1 MRIAALLFSV
11 ALLAGC
17 SGVNAKTMS
26 YATLAEARGAGAID
40 KGWVPQNLPESVY
53 ELRVAYEPDG
63 WQRWGLIN
71 FPREAGDILRGQ
83 LEPQELPVQGLRCDI
98 PGRIEWWPVIL
109 RQELDA
115 ERVAATGAR
124 SYRSRDGKM
133 IFIVNW
139 TQGRAY
145 YWTTG

>member
-1 MRIAALLFSV
+1 MRIAALMLSL

-17 SGVNAKTMS
+17 NSINAKTMS
-26 YATLAEARGAGAID
+26 YASLAEARAAGAID
-40 KGWVPQNLPESVY
+40 KGWVPQGLPESVY

-71 FPREAGDILRGQ
+71 FPREAGDRIRGL
-83 LEPQELPVQGLRCDI
+83 LETQETPLGGLQCGI
-98 PGRIEWWPVIL
+98 PSRIEWWPVIL
-109 RQELDA
+109 RQEVDA

-124 SYRSRDGKM
+124 GYRSRDGKM

>member
-1 MRIAALLFSV
+1 M
-11 ALLAGC
+11 
-17 SGVNAKTMS
+17 
-26 YATLAEARGAGAID
+26 
-40 KGWVPQNLPESVY
+40 
-53 ELRVAYEPDG
+53 
-63 WQRWGLIN
+63 
-71 FPREAGDILRGQ
+71 
-83 LEPQELPVQGLRCDI
+83 QGLRCDI